1 MIERTRRGA
10 QAPQSVA
17 PAAPYTRAAFGS
29 GWTDPDGDC
38 LDTRAELL
46 AALSTV
52 PVTLAP
58 SGCAVRH
65 GRWFAP
71 YTAATRPKAR
81 AIRTIGVRSKAITG
95 ARCA

>member
-1 MIERTRRGA
+1 MARVRDMTLLTCAPVA

-46 AALSTV
+46 AARL
-52 PVTLAP
+52 
-58 SGCAVRH
+58 
-65 GRWFAP
+65 
-71 YTAATRPKAR
+71 
-81 AIRTIGVRSKAITG
+81 
-95 ARCA
+95 